1 MWLSNYQSFWA
12 HRKPG
17 PSPLGHHRL
26 WPLDATES
34 GSCFREGW
42 VLPALFWELGGV
54 LGSLHPH
61 SHPHQPPRGAQQRQ
75 PLKLG
80 IHGPC
85 LWEAGVTVCLQRL
98 KKQTWERTDE
108 PQQVAELGSE
118 LLPVQRTSLMAQRV
132 KRLSAMQ
139 ETQVQSLGREDPLEK
154 GMAPHSSTTAWKIP
168 WMEEP
173 GRLQSMESQRVGLS
187 DFTFCVP

>member
-1 MWLSNYQSFWA
+1 MDSLS
-12 HRKPG
+12 
-17 PSPLGHHRL
+17 
-26 WPLDATES
+26 
-34 GSCFREGW
+34 
-42 VLPALFWELGGV
+42 
-54 LGSLHPH
+54 
-61 SHPHQPPRGAQQRQ
+61 GA
-75 PLKLG
+75 
-80 IHGPC
+80 
-85 LWEAGVTVCLQRL
+85 
-98 KKQTWERTDE
+98 
-108 PQQVAELGSE
+108 LGSE

-154 GMAPHSSTTAWKIP
+154 GMAPHSSTTTWKIP

>member
-1 MWLSNYQSFWA
+1 MLLLHATGAPTPLSHSGCSPMWLSNYQSFWA

-118 LLPVQRTSLMAQRV
+118 LLPVQRTSLVVQSV
-132 KRLSAMQ
+132 KNLPAVQ
-139 ETQVQSLGREDPLEK
+139 ETWV
-154 GMAPHSSTTAWKIP
+154 
-168 WMEEP
+168 
-173 GRLQSMESQRVGLS
+173 
-187 DFTFCVP
+187 